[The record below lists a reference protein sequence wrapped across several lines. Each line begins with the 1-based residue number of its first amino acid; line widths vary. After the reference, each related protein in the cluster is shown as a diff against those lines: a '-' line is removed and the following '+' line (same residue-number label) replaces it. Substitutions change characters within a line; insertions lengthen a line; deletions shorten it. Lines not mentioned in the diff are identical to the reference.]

1 MRVISLGREN
11 LDIELSGIAYRI
23 CGGFGRGE
31 SSSVFLAE
39 EIYKIVEEYPMPM
52 EERNQLADHLSGIP
66 AFTGDKFISNLRN
79 PEFPYTTNLADIECR
94 EKQWV
99 METVCAEWEQ
109 ANPGYDISFYDEK
122 GNLLCEA
129 DNRMKVLTV
138 SNFCLEIHMDGT
150 IVRFEGELRKK
161 EFVAL
166 AESMVW
172 LCPDERKATDE
183 EFDTYVKKIK
193 ENYKTMPMKNRLRIV
208 FVDDK
213 WKKLCSIR

>member
-79 PEFPYTTNLADIECR
+79 PEFPYTTNLADIDCR